1 MDELKIQETPDE
13 IFDLETLITE
23 GADARIPIEIEFP
36 NGKKA
41 AGLITP
47 ISTNEFSRI
56 YNTGGAAEILVN
68 IVEAGLLNKN
78 GEHLPRNLIE
88 SMPLGVTSKISN
100 KICVISGIELNPTDN
115 ISAEDLMKD
124 MESFPELS

>member
-41 AGLITP
+41 TALITP
-47 ISTNEFSRI
+47 IPTSEFRRI

-100 KICVISGIELNPTDN
+100 EICVISGIELNPTDN